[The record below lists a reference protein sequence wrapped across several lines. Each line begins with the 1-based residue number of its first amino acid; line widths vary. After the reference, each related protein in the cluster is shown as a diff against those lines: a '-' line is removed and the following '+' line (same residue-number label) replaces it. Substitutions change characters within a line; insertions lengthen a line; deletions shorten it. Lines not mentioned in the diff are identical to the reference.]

1 MKRIVRTR
9 IRVIRYC
16 EGEEG
21 GRFRPPLSRYIY
33 ARHGTTERHGRD
45 NRPRP
50 FLKAELKS
58 FSTGVQRPLLPRKRK
73 EEKEK
78 RKKTRTVVN
87 ATRWPPRLSVN
98 TDANRPAAAP
108 QKFFS
113 ASCQPFPSPSHVR
126 RDASRPISTVQ
137 FFRPPTTYSTY
148 VLHGRKM
155 SLQYWGAGG
164 RGNSINMFEF
174 SIISESSFN

>member
-113 ASCQPFPSPSHVR
+113 ASCQPFLLPRTTWCIATHLDRAIFSSSDHVFYLRFAREEDVAPILGSR
-126 RDASRPISTVQ
+126 RE
-137 FFRPPTTYSTY
+137 
-148 VLHGRKM
+148 RK
-155 SLQYWGAGG
+155 
-164 RGNSINMFEF
+164 FD
-174 SIISESSFN
+174 